1 MGTGYQAALQHN
13 TDAGLIALSL
23 GRPRSATV
31 VALAPAQPTPHVVN
45 GQGEE
50 IDAVAI
56 SDAEGAM
63 LVGECKWSANAVGL
77 EVLVDLKRKAQVL
90 GALGRWPKVSYILFS
105 KVGFTSDVEALAA
118 SQGIQLVQ
126 AAELVEQESAS

>member
-31 VALAPAQPTPHVVN
+31 VALAPAQPTPHVFN

-50 IDAVAI
+50 IDAVGI

-63 LVGECKWSANAVGL
+63 LV
-77 EVLVDLKRKAQVL
+77 DLKRKAQVP

-105 KVGFTSDVEALAA
+105 RVGFTSDLEALAA
-118 SQGIQLVQ
+118 SQGIRLVQ
-126 AAELVEQESAS
+126 ATELLEEESGS